1 MKNIFPNNEI
11 FPNIDLKAY
20 KSLVVFEFL
29 MKVNFLF
36 LRVITVIRAKHS
48 LYRKEFIL
56 QECTKQ

>member
-11 FPNIDLKAY
+11 LSSLKAY

-36 LRVITVIRAKHS
+36 LQVITVIHAKHS
-48 LYRKEFIL
+48 LHRKEFIL